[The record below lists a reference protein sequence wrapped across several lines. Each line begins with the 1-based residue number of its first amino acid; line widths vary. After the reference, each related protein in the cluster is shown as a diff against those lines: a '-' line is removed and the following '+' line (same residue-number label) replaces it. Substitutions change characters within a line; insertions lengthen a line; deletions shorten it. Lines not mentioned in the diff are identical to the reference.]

1 LFVCFCSSSLPIF
14 LYDELFLFSNFIPT
28 GTVSWRAVVQASI
41 SLDQPRSASISLD
54 QPRSASISLD
64 QPRLASISL
73 DYTVSFPEVLVAA
86 ILVSPP
92 NCLIAAFDALLC
104 FQQCQ
109 NPPQSVKIDLDGSPT
124 SCGGHPRANGSR
136 RGPKTCLGCSYNS
149 LREGSCNGHSREVK
163 EPRFWHAGVKK
174 QCKQEV

>member
-1 LFVCFCSSSLPIF
+1 MFVCFCSSSLPIF

-28 GTVSWRAVVQASI
+28 GTVSWRAVVQ
-41 SLDQPRSASISLD
+41 
-54 QPRSASISLD
+54 ASISLD